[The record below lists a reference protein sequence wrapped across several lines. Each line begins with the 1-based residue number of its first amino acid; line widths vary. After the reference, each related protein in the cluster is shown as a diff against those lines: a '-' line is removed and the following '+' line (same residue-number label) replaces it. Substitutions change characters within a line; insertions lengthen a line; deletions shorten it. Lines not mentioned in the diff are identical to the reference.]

1 MKQIVWLSM
10 IGCFSLL
17 FFGCEGA
24 DIEYNYPR
32 TGPGGIPTYEKHES
46 VFGPGGLALFQNDG
60 SLFEGS
66 GQTTG
71 IGVNSFLWRASL
83 DTIAFM
89 PLVSADPFGGVIITD
104 WFGPPESEGERYKIN
119 VLILG
124 KALRSDGV
132 RATVFRQQRDIN
144 GDWIDTAAN
153 EQLDRDLEDSIL
165 TRARQLRINSAPKT
179 K

>member
-1 MKQIVWLSM
+1 MKQILRLSM
-10 IGCFSLL
+10 KGCFGLL
-17 FFGCEGA
+17 LFGCEGA

-32 TGPGGIPTYEKHES
+32 TGPGGVPTYEKHES
-46 VFGPGGLALFQNDG
+46 IFGSDGLTLFQNDG
-60 SLFEGS
+60 SLF
-66 GQTTG
+66 QQNDQNTG

-104 WFGPPESEGERYKIN
+104 WFGPPESKGERYKIN
-119 VLILG
+119 VFILG

-132 RATVFRQQRDIN
+132 RAKVFRQKRDIN
-144 GDWIDTAAN
+144 GDWIDSATD

-165 TRARQLRINSAPKT
+165 TRARQLRINSIPKA

>member
-1 MKQIVWLSM
+1 MKQILRLSM
-10 IGCFSLL
+10 LGCFGLL
-17 FFGCEGA
+17 LFGCEGA

-32 TGPGGIPTYEKHES
+32 TGPGGIPTYEKHQS
-46 VFGPGGLALFQNDG
+46 IFGSDGLTLFQNDG
-60 SLFEGS
+60 SLF
-66 GQTTG
+66 QQNDQNTG

-104 WFGPPESEGERYKIN
+104 WFGPSESIGERYKIN
-119 VLILG
+119 VFILG

-132 RATVFRQQRDIN
+132 RAKVFKQKRGLN
-144 GDWIDTAAN
+144 GDWIDSTTD

-165 TRARQLRINSAPKT
+165 TRARQLRINSAPKA